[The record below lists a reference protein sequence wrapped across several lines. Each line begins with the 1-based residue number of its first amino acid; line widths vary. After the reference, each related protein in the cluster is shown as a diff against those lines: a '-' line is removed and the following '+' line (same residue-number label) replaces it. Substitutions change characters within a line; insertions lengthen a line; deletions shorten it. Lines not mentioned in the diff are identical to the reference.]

1 MLLQGL
7 FGNRLHLTRS
17 SSQALFAFRVSWKV
31 RKKCHICSGPCRCR
45 EEVCVWYMSLSISL
59 SAIHFL
65 AGLSFPG
72 LSSFLC
78 LPPIHLSILLSPMC
92 VSSVY
97 IMSATPSQTKLSAL
111 HNFNLLAKWQSCS
124 GLNSLGGRRKSLTRG
139 LFAVCHYT
147 WAETPGHRQ
156 MCIMVGGGGWTQY
169 GASSN
174 KTCTMENA
182 HGCISV
188 GCQRLYVLREQTERL
203 DGILY
208 RRGSSEW
215 EYLESHETVKELFCG
230 C

>member
-1 MLLQGL
+1 MSGCQ
-7 FGNRLHLTRS
+7 
-17 SSQALFAFRVSWKV
+17 
-31 RKKCHICSGPCRCR
+31 HICSGPCRCR
-45 EEVCVWYMSLSISL
+45 EEVCVCVVYVLINISLRHSLSSRPFL
-59 SAIHFL
+59 SRPFL
-65 AGLSFPG
+65 LPMPPSNPP
-72 LSSFLC
+72 LC
-78 LPPIHLSILLSPMC
+78 PTFSHAC
-92 VSSVY
+92 VVY
-97 IMSATPSQTKLSAL
+97 IMSSTASQTKLSAL